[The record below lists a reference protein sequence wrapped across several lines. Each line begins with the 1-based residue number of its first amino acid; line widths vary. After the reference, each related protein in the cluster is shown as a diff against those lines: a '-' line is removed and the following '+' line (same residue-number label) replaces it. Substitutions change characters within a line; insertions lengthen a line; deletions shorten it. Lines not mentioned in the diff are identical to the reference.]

1 MRRTIA
7 ADRIDFY
14 WLIGLQSFGVY
25 HRVHG
30 CDIDGEQIE
39 WCAANLPKARFAVIS
54 PFPPTL
60 YADNMF
66 DIVTSWSV
74 LTHLRRDVQLDWL
87 KEMSRIIAP
96 GGLFSAS
103 VSGES
108 LLNLPPLKDSLR

>member
-1 MRRTIA
+1 
-7 ADRIDFY
+7 
-14 WLIGLQSFGVY
+14 
-25 HRVHG
+25 
-30 CDIDGEQIE
+30 
-39 WCAANLPKARFAVIS
+39 
-54 PFPPTL
+54 
-60 YADNMF
+60 MF

-108 LLNLPPLKDSLR
+108 LLNLPPLKDSWR

>member
-1 MRRTIA
+1 MV
-7 ADRIDFY
+7 DRQASAKL
-14 WLIGLQSFGVY
+14 WAG
-25 HRVHG
+25 RA
-30 CDIDGEQIE
+30 GER
-39 WCAANLPKARFAVIS
+39 LFV
-54 PFPPTL
+54 
-60 YADNMF
+60 MF

-108 LLNLPPLKDSLR
+108 LLNLPPLKDSWR